1 MNPKKQETAYQSP
14 WRWWHQLILI
24 LWRLAWFFFCRWTPK
39 LFNPWRMLILKL
51 FGAKLSGLP
60 FVHSSARIQIPWN
73 LTMKHRACLGERA
86 NAYSLGRIEILE
98 GATVAQEAYLCSG
111 THDFSDP
118 ALQLI
123 VKKITIEPHAFIGVR
138 ATIIPGVKIG
148 KNAVVGAMSVVTK
161 DVPTDQV
168 VAGNPA
174 SKIGERSLT

>member
-1 MNPKKQETAYQSP
+1 M
-14 WRWWHQLILI
+14 
-24 LWRLAWFFFCRWTPK
+24 
-39 LFNPWRMLILKL
+39 

-73 LTMKHRACLGERA
+73 LKIEHRACLGERA
-86 NAYSLGRIEILE
+86 NVYSLGRIEISE

-111 THDFSDP
+111 THDFADP

-123 VKKITIEPHAFIGVR
+123 VKKITIEAHAFIGAR
-138 ATIIPGVKIG
+138 TMIMPGVKVG

-161 DVPTDQV
+161 DVPPDQV

-174 SKIGERSLT
+174 RKIGERSLF